1 MCVCVL
7 NLVFVLVLSDSNCLL
22 KIHKNFKSIQR
33 VSCYS
38 SVIRLQF
45 TYKVLLLLF
54 HNKKFIQQSKF
65 PFFGFPEKKT
75 ASHISQ

>member
-1 MCVCVL
+1 M
-7 NLVFVLVLSDSNCLL
+7 LVLSDSNCLL

-65 PFFGFPEKKT
+65 PFLDFQKKKQLVIL
-75 ASHISQ
+75 ANEI